1 MTLRDVKDKTIKR
14 VETLQRGWP
23 KGILLKGSFS
33 NKYKVRTVKWGEM
46 IKWVSTKQGW
56 PSKECSS
63 VIGMVEIRDIDKF
76 QSWSWIVIT
85 LPNFITKLEHQ
96 INPTIKQGLELQ
108 KTSFFFLRGFF
119 SIVTIY
125 IYIPFCLFTRIGR
138 SRSEPP

>member
-1 MTLRDVKDKTIKR
+1 MTLRYVKDKTKKR

-63 VIGMVEIRDIDKF
+63 VIGMVEVRGIDEF

-108 KTSFFFLRGFF
+108 KTSFFFLGAFF
-119 SIVTIY
+119 QLWFNN

>member
-1 MTLRDVKDKTIKR
+1 MTLRYVKDKTKKR

-63 VIGMVEIRDIDKF
+63 VIGMVEVWDIDKF